1 MARIFMLKGDIN
13 RPGHVD
19 IPEEST
25 TLREVVEQLGGGMAN
40 GKRCKAVQIG
50 GPSGGLLSAEQLDL
64 PLHFQQLKPYG
75 IRRGDSVIT
84 VLDED
89 RCMVDVACRFM
100 QYTQTEFCGKCVSC
114 REGTKRMNELL
125 WALRNYRLSEEDF
138 SLLMDLGEMISV
150 TAFCNLGRGSFSTL
164 QSAVKYFPEEFRGH
178 LDGHCALCENDHR
191 YPIQPGDLPY
201 NRICLVVDPAICR
214 GCSKCARNCHVNAI
228 TGVVRSPFSIDPEK
242 CVKCYTCIEACPFDA
257 IKEVELDV

>member
-25 TLREVVEQLGGGMAN
+25 TLREVVEQLGGGMVN

-164 QSAVKYFPEEFRGH
+164 QSAVKYFPEEFAAIWTDTAR
-178 LDGHCALCENDHR
+178 CVRTTTAIPSSR
-191 YPIQPGDLPY
+191 
-201 NRICLVVDPAICR
+201 AICPTTASVWSWTPPSAA
-214 GCSKCARNCHVNAI
+214 GAASARA
-228 TGVVRSPFSIDPEK
+228 TAMRMPSPASSARRFRSTRKS
-242 CVKCYTCIEACPFDA
+242 A
-257 IKEVELDV
+257 